1 MDLFLHIG
9 GILVTATLAAM
20 LPTAFRRGLLLLAAV
35 LLYGAIDWRF
45 PLILFAIV
53 LATHGAALWL
63 AQSKRGAGAI
73 LSACALVL
81 TPLAIYKYVPV
92 WFDGIERLLPISDLN
107 FGGYGSVIVPVGLS
121 FYSFVCCGYLIDV
134 HRRVNSP
141 DGNFARLALFVSFYP
156 VLLSGPIERYKG
168 LAAKLWDNHRPTPD
182 MVLDGLV
189 MIAYGLFLKE
199 VVGDRLGGIVD
210 AAYSAGAAAGA
221 RGAAWG
227 FTCFVLQLLADFG
240 GYSLIALGA
249 GNLFGVSL
257 TANFRQPLFAESL
270 VDFWQRWHISLTR
283 WIGDYVYR
291 PTALLLVKHAKLG
304 RWWTEAVV
312 AYVTWIAMGLW
323 HGADAT
329 YVLFGAVQASAMIAY
344 KSLPRLPVGM
354 NGALRR
360 VCAMLATV
368 LFVVLSFGI
377 IRAASIEQYA
387 NLLGALLSLAP
398 AQVKLDISSTAL
410 IGSALMLAVQA
421 VAHWRPQWRLR
432 SVPLRAV
439 LVFGF
444 VIAALLMGR
453 DDARDFIYFRF

>member
-9 GILVTATLAAM
+9 GILVTAALAAVM
-20 LPTAFRRGLLLLAAV
+20 PTAARRGLLLLAAM

-45 PLILFAIV
+45 PPILFVII
-53 LATHGAALWL
+53 LATYGAALWL
-63 AQSKRGAGAI
+63 GRRKRGAGAI
-73 LSACALVL
+73 LAACALVL
-81 TPLAIYKYVPV
+81 SPLAIYKYLPV

-107 FGGYGSVIVPVGLS
+107 FGGYGAVIVPVGLS

-134 HRRVNSP
+134 HRRAIAP

-156 VLLSGPIERYKG
+156 TLLSGPIERYG
-168 LAAKLWDNHRPTPD
+168 ALAGKLWDHRRPTAD
-182 MVLDGLV
+182 MVLDGLL

-221 RGAAWG
+221 KGAAWG
-227 FTCFVLQLLADFG
+227 FAAFVLQLLADFG

-249 GNLFGVSL
+249 GNLFGVTL
-257 TANFRQPLFAESL
+257 TANFRQPLFAETL

-291 PTALLLVKHAKLG
+291 PTALLLVKHARLG
-304 RWWTEAVV
+304 RWWTEAIVS
-312 AYVTWIAMGLW
+312 YVTWIAMGLW
-323 HGADAT
+323 HGAEMT
-329 YVLFGAVQASAMIAY
+329 YVLFGAVQASAMIAH
-344 KSLPRLPVGM
+344 KSMPRLPAGM
-354 NGALRR
+354 HVVLRR
-360 VCAMLATV
+360 VIATLTTL
-368 LFVVLSFGI
+368 LFVVISFGI

-387 NLLGALLSLAP
+387 GLLGALVSLAP
-398 AQVKLDISSTAL
+398 AQVRLDISSTA
-410 IGSALMLAVQA
+410 IQGSALMLGVQA
-421 VAHWRPQWRLR
+421 VALWRPQWRLR

-439 LVFGF
+439 LIFGF